1 MHPRSLVSPGAALVL
16 VSLAAASSASDVIS
30 LTALSFETVVPSEA
44 LILVRFCTPWS
55 SHCKA
60 LTPHYEQAA
69 TLLKAYNIKIADVD
83 CVEEPDLCEVHQAR
97 GYPTLKI
104 FRHGSQ
110 VTNYMGP
117 RQADG
122 IFSYMLDQ
130 SLPAVSEVTAANHAA
145 FQQQAANNKKAV
157 AIAYLSPTGP
167 PADAFGAVAR
177 KLRDSSYLFGL
188 STDNDAIAAAGVTPP
203 AIVAYRSFDNPRTP
217 CPLPVSRAT
226 AAELEEW
233 ITGLSVPLIAE
244 LGAENYHSYAISPKY
259 LASLF
264 LDPSDPQKEARLEAM
279 RPVARKYKSR
289 VNFVWIDAVEFREHA
304 RALNLKDAKWP
315 AFVIQ
320 DFGRQQ
326 RTYALDQRVD
336 ITPASVEDW
345 VRQLLEGQLDP
356 PLKSAPIP
364 EAQDGPV
371 FTLVGQQFDEIVFDD
386 SKDVFLALYTTW
398 CGHCKR
404 MHAAWDALGA
414 KYAALTDRITIAKME
429 MAANELPASA
439 PFRVAGFPTIKF
451 KRAGTRTFIDYARPR
466 TLEDFVAF
474 VEEHAA
480 NSLAPVVPAGAEG
493 GQIRLGVER

>member
-1 MHPRSLVSPGAALVL
+1 MHPRSLVSPGTALVV
-16 VSLAAASSASDVIS
+16 VSLAVASSASDIIS
-30 LTALSFETVVPSEA
+30 LTASSFDTVVPSES
-44 LILVRFCTPWS
+44 LILLRFCTPWS

-97 GYPTLKI
+97 GYP
-104 FRHGSQ
+104 
-110 VTNYMGP
+110 
-117 RQADG
+117 
-122 IFSYMLDQ
+122 YMLDQ
-130 SLPAVSEVTAANHAA
+130 SLPAVSEITAANHAE
-145 FQQQAANNKKAV
+145 FQQQAAHNKKAV
-157 AIAYLSPTGP
+157 AIAYLSSPTGP
-167 PADAFGAVAR
+167 PADAFGAVAQ

-188 STDNDAIAAAGVTPP
+188 STDDDAIAAAGVTPP
-203 AIVAYRSFDNPRTP
+203 AIVAYRSFDDPKTP

-264 LDPSDPQKEARLEAM
+264 LDPSDPQKDARLEAM
-279 RPVARKYKSR
+279 RPVARKYRSR